1 MGNTLDQKVIMS
13 PKRRDF
19 KPYIEMLF
27 GSTRPQMPIQFEEV
41 RHRESVLDTPE
52 KRFLTLEDIEEIINS
67 CLGGQAEKRK
77 KIP

>member
-13 PKRRDF
+13 PERRDF
-19 KPYIEMLF
+19 KPYIEKFF
-27 GSTRPQMPIQFEEV
+27 GSVRPQVPIRFEEI
-41 RHRESVLDTPE
+41 RHRESVLVPPE

-67 CLGGQAEKRK
+67 CLGGQAEKHK